1 MWRGCRSVIRE
12 AGTCCDE
19 GGLLG
24 HGGDGVGAA
33 AWCGKAATVLEF
45 YERRGRGVQQREG
58 RRAWEME
65 TVPSIGAA
73 EAGASSGGN
82 EAVAPHLYRRDRASW
97 RARLSP
103 SWLPMIR
110 ESSDRQTT
118 WSASATAAQPLD
130 GETDSSLSPMHCWS
144 V

>member
-1 MWRGCRSVIRE
+1 
-12 AGTCCDE
+12 
-19 GGLLG
+19 
-24 HGGDGVGAA
+24 
-33 AWCGKAATVLEF
+33 
-45 YERRGRGVQQREG
+45 
-58 RRAWEME
+58 ME

-110 ESSDRQTT
+110 EPSDRPTT
-118 WSASATAAQPLD
+118 WSACATAAQQLD
-130 GETDSSLSPMHCWS
+130 GETDSSLSPIVYLCKHILSEICVTS
-144 V
+144 RGELSCGLLY